1 MVCRNASVTRPS
13 LSKAEGMVR
22 GMPVSVASSNAH
34 NAIGPEMGSNSGWK
48 TTGHCK
54 TSFKVSASQRS
65 AT

>member
-34 NAIGPEMGSNSGWK
+34 NAIGPEMGSNSG
-48 TTGHCK
+48 
-54 TSFKVSASQRS
+54 
-65 AT
+65 